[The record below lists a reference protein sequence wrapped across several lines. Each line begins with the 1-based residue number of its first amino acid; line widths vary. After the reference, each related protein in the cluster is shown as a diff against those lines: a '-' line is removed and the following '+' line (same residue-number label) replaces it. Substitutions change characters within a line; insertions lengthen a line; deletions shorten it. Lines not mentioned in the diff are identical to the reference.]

1 MATDRKALAVCD
13 ICNFRYPHRLMKL
26 NSFGLLVCPEDYDGA
41 FDLKNHPQ
49 NKVPNVRDDTK
60 IDNPR
65 PDSGGRNLV
74 WNTANLLWEG
84 TPNNMSDQVIS
95 PVWNSA

>member
-1 MATDRKALAVCD
+1 MATNRKALAICDVCG
-13 ICNFRYPHRLMKL
+13 FRYTHRVMKR
-26 NSFGLLVCPEDYDGA
+26 NSFALLLCPEDYEGA

-49 NKVPNVRDDTK
+49 NKTPDVRDDTK
-60 IDNPR
+60 IDDPR
-65 PDSGGRNLV
+65 PDSGGRNLT
-74 WNTANLLWEG
+74 WNTANLLWDG

>member
-1 MATDRKALAVCD
+1 MATDRKALAICDVCG
-13 ICNFRYPHRLMKL
+13 FRYPHRVMKR
-26 NSFGLLVCPEDYDGA
+26 NSFGLLVCPEDYEGA

-49 NKVPNVRDDTK
+49 NKTPDVRDDTK

-65 PDSGGRNLV
+65 PDSGGRNLT
-74 WNTANLLWEG
+74 WNTANLLWDG
-84 TPNNMSDQVIS
+84 IPNNMSDQVIS

>member
-41 FDLKNHPQ
+41 FDLKNH
-49 NKVPNVRDDTK
+49 
-60 IDNPR
+60 
-65 PDSGGRNLV
+65 LV

>member
-1 MATDRKALAVCD
+1 MATNRKALAICDVCG
-13 ICNFRYPHRLMKL
+13 FRYPHRVMKR
-26 NSFGLLVCPEDYDGA
+26 NSFGLLVCPEDYEGA

-49 NKVPNVRDDTK
+49 NKTPDVRDDTK

-65 PDSGGRNLV
+65 PDSGGRNLT
-74 WNTANLLWEG
+74 WNTANLLWDG
-84 TPNNMSDQVIS
+84 IPNNMSDQVIS

>member
-1 MATDRKALAVCD
+1 MASNKRALAMCD
-13 ICNFRYPHRLMKL
+13 QCGFVYPYRVMKFSSYKTL
-26 NSFGLLVCPEDYDGA
+26 NCPQCFDGA

-49 NKVPNVRDDTK
+49 NKIPDVRDNTK

-65 PDSGGRNLV
+65 PDAGGRNLV

-84 TPNNMSDQVIS
+84 TPNNMSDQVVS

>member
-13 ICNFRYPHRLMKL
+13 ICNFRYPHRVMKL
-26 NSFGLLVCPEDYDGA
+26 NSFGLLVCPEDYEGA
-41 FDLKNHPQ
+41 YDLKNHPQ
-49 NKVPNVRDDTK
+49 NKIPDVRDNTK
-60 IDNPR
+60 IENPR

-84 TPNNMSDQVIS
+84 TSNNISSQVVS